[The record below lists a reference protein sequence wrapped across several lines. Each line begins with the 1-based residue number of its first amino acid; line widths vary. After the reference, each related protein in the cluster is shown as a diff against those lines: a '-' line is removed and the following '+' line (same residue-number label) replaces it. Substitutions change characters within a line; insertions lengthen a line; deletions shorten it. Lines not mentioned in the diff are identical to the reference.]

1 MRTAWPH
8 VQVIEMGRN
17 AGFAAATNAGIRAC
31 ESDLV
36 LLLNSDTIVPPGS
49 IDRLAGA
56 LDDDPAAAA
65 AGPRL
70 VGLDG
75 TVELSFGRMLSPWNE
90 ARQRLITLGLAR
102 RLGPVVR
109 WFERQVSTPHHPEWV
124 SGACLLVRRAAG
136 AAAGWLDERFFL
148 YGEDVDLC
156 AALRAAGHRVLFTP
170 ASEIIHA
177 RADPAPPIRPPRA
190 RPTGAARS
198 RSTASTTRA
207 GPALCASTCARAAT
221 TRRRYSLG
229 AVRVA
234 IDVRKL
240 KDFGIGT
247 YVRNL
252 VRQLARLDHET
263 DYVLLCRRDDADFA
277 ASLGE
282 NFRTIT
288 QEAPNY
294 SISEQFTVPL
304 SLGAAAPHSSM
315 RRTTCCPH

>member
-1 MRTAWPH
+1 MTRLAIVIVSFNTRRDLEACLRSLHASPPGLTHAIVVVDNASSDGSVEAVRTAWPH

-124 SGACLLVRRAAG
+124 SGACLLVRRGGRGRGRMAGRTVLPVRGGRRPLRG
-136 AAAGWLDERFFL
+136 AARRGAPR
-148 YGEDVDLC
+148 
-156 AALRAAGHRVLFTP
+156 ALHARLRDHSRTGPIRRLRSVRRARGLPAQPDRVLP
-170 ASEIIHA
+170 Q
-177 RADPAPPIRPPRA
+177 APPVLDRRSAPLPARA
-190 RPTGAARS
+190 RPPPAGAIVWEPCES
-198 RSTASTTRA
+198 QSTYAS
-207 GPALCASTCARAAT
+207 
-221 TRRRYSLG
+221 
-229 AVRVA
+229 
-234 IDVRKL
+234 
-240 KDFGIGT
+240 
-247 YVRNL
+247 
-252 VRQLARLDHET
+252 
-263 DYVLLCRRDDADFA
+263 
-277 ASLGE
+277 
-282 NFRTIT
+282 
-288 QEAPNY
+288 
-294 SISEQFTVPL
+294 
-304 SLGAAAPHSSM
+304 
-315 RRTTCCPH
+315 